1 MFFVILGDFIKF
13 FLVVVVVD
21 VGKVVV
27 VIMVYFKKY
36 YVKIYKLISNCYIL
50 DDVVVIFSEILG
62 KKIKYEWMLY
72 EDFRSCFINVVGFS
86 GEDVDG
92 ILEIYKFID
101 EECLL
106 VNDLDMFY
114 FIKIIGEEFIILKE
128 WVIEVVFVFSVKL

>member
-27 VIMVYFKKY
+27 VIMVDFKKY

-62 KKIKYEWMLY
+62 KKIKYE
-72 EDFRSCFINVVGFS
+72 
-86 GEDVDG
+86 
-92 ILEIYKFID
+92 
-101 EECLL
+101 
-106 VNDLDMFY
+106 
-114 FIKIIGEEFIILKE
+114 
-128 WVIEVVFVFSVKL
+128 

>member
-62 KKIKYEWMLY
+62 KKIKYE
-72 EDFRSCFINVVGFS
+72 
-86 GEDVDG
+86 
-92 ILEIYKFID
+92 
-101 EECLL
+101 
-106 VNDLDMFY
+106 
-114 FIKIIGEEFIILKE
+114 
-128 WVIEVVFVFSVKL
+128 